1 MAGNITAATNGN
13 GYVDR
18 FIDSSGNVI
27 YIEPQTYHTAIEEA
41 NTATSKANAAAASA
55 TDKASAANSAA
66 SAASAAAAKAEGA
79 AAGIAEGLA
88 KKQDKLTAG
97 DGISITGSTI
107 SAASTKAEVIPLASS
122 VLNPEIGDNA
132 VFVIK
137 SSSVCTLVVNGR
149 TGKNGTDLSM
159 DASLIDTDPSTV
171 LNGLLPENY
180 RHDGVLNLGTQNGS
194 SIDRAIITLERNPY
208 NNDKPLAVHDIN
220 NNYYNTIKTGTLIAY
235 TFTWAI

>member
-41 NTATSKANAAAASA
+41 NTATSKANAAASSA
-55 TDKASAANSAA
+55 TDKAGAADKAA
-66 SAASAAAAKAEGA
+66 KAASAAASKAEAA

-97 DGISITGSTI
+97 DGISISGTTI
-107 SAASTKAEVIPLASS
+107 SATAKKAEVVPLPSD
-122 VLNPEIGDNA
+122 VLSCDNDYYP
-132 VFVIK
+132 VFIVK
-137 SSSVCTLVVNGR
+137 SGSVCTLVVNGR
-149 TGKNGTDLSM
+149 TGKNGTNLSM
-159 DASLIDTDPSTV
+159 GTSLIDTDASPV
-171 LNGLLPENY
+171 LNDLLPKNY
-180 RHDGVLNLGTQNGS
+180 RHDGTLNIQVASNT
-194 SIDRAIITLERNPY
+194 DRVIIRLKHDPD
-208 NNDKPLAVHDIN
+208 NNKPLTVEDIHD
-220 NNYYNTIKTGTLIAY
+220 NYYNSISTGTLIAY